1 MAKTDDGRPAAQ
13 SLGDMF
19 EELKRDG
26 LAWAAAERSLLKA
39 RVNSGV
45 KRVELAAILVIG
57 ALIVTIAGVI
67 TLVNVLVQSL
77 SPSLGPIVAGL
88 IVGLALLLAGA
99 LLIAWVRSLL
109 RPTELK
115 GRTLSTAKIIWS
127 ALDEPH

>member
-1 MAKTDDGRPAAQ
+1 MAKTEGRPATQ
-13 SLGDMF
+13 SLGEMF

-26 LAWAAAERSLLKA
+26 LAWAAAERALLKA

-57 ALIVTIAGVI
+57 ALIVTIAGTI

-115 GRTLSTAKIIWS
+115 GRTLSTAEIIWS

>member
-1 MAKTDDGRPAAQ
+1 MAKTEGRPSTQ

-26 LAWAAAERSLLKA
+26 LAWAAAERALLTA

-57 ALIVTIAGVI
+57 ALIVTIAGTI

-127 ALDEPH
+127 TLDEPH

>member
-1 MAKTDDGRPAAQ
+1 MAKTEGRPATQ
-13 SLGDMF
+13 SLGEMF

-26 LAWAAAERSLLKA
+26 LAWAAAERALLKA

-57 ALIVTIAGVI
+57 ALIITIAGTI

-115 GRTLSTAKIIWS
+115 GRTLSTAEIIWS

>member
-1 MAKTDDGRPAAQ
+1 MAKTEGRPPTQ

-26 LAWAAAERSLLKA
+26 LAWAAAERALLTA

-57 ALIVTIAGVI
+57 ALIVIIAGTI
-67 TLVNVLVQSL
+67 TLVIVLVQGL

-88 IVGLALLLAGA
+88 NVGLALLLAGA

-127 ALDEPH
+127 AFDEPH